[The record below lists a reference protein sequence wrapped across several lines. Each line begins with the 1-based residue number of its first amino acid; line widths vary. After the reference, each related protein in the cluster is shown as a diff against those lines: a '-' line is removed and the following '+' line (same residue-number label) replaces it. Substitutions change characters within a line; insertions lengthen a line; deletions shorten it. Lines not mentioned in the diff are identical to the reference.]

1 MFNSYLNND
10 TRRKVFISYY
20 HGDQEAVNKFV
31 RDFGDVFIPKTVG
44 VRDGDFYFDSNNSQY
59 IMRKIRE
66 QKLEDSTV
74 TIVLVGNCTH
84 SRKYVDWEVKA
95 SLQQG
100 QTLPNGLIAINLPYM
115 GNKGALPP
123 RVLANRERDNNGN
136 EIGYARYYV
145 YPSSKEEL
153 RNWIEDAYK
162 ARTTRANLIHNS
174 NDMMKYNAKCQEHNV
189 TH

>member
-1 MFNSYLNND
+1 MTLNF

-20 HGDQEAVNKFV
+20 HGDQKEVDQFV
-31 RDFGDVFIPKTVG
+31 REFSDVFISKTVG
-44 VRDGDFYFDSNNSQY
+44 VKDGDFDFDSNNPEY

-66 QKLEDSTV
+66 QKLDDSTV

-84 SRKYVDWEVKA
+84 SRRYVDWEVKA

-115 GNKGALPP
+115 GNKGNLPP
-123 RVLANRERDNNGN
+123 RVSGN
-136 EIGYARYYV
+136 VIRNAQKKDIGYARYYI
-145 YPSSKEEL
+145 YPKTKQQLFE
-153 RNWIEDAYK
+153 WIEDAYN
-162 ARTTRANLIHNS
+162 ARTTRANLIKNS
-174 NDMMKYNAKCQEHNV
+174 QTMMKYNTKCNIHNV